1 MDKLFGR
8 DIRRDLAYYQQLMM
22 TAKTEGDMRLH
33 ESCVRITRELSKQI
47 KEKSSLLVTDCTNSN
62 SIYPS
67 LILTECRTEV
77 NHEAVQHPY

>member
-1 MDKLFGR
+1 MDKLI
-8 DIRRDLAYYQQLMM
+8 DQDSRRALAYYQQLMM
-22 TAKTEGDMRLH
+22 TAKTVGDMRLH
-33 ESCVRITRELSKQI
+33 ESCVKITRELSKQI
-47 KEKSSLLVTDCTNSN
+47 KEKSSLLVTDCQI

>member
-1 MDKLFGR
+1 MDKLLNQ
-8 DIRRDLAYYQQLMM
+8 DSRRTLAYYQQLMM
-22 TAKTEGDMRLH
+22 TAKTDGDMKLH
-33 ESCVRITRELSKQI
+33 ASCVRITRELSKQI

-62 SIYPS
+62 SIYPR